1 VTGEEMGFSL
11 KGARERVC
19 LVQTHV
25 GSEGLRHQ
33 LQLAYDAIC
42 RVGVMVDP
50 HWSVHDEPEVDL

>member
-1 VTGEEMGFSL
+1 MGLSL